1 LVRRFEDKDD
11 RVAKKRLV
19 LSFDDDAEAAAER
32 VFDVI
37 AKLGGV
43 VVEVDYERRLDDV
56 QLASL
61 TIDVSLPIAV
71 SVRQLMASLETQP
84 GLQHV
89 RIQSL

>member
-1 LVRRFEDKDD
+1 
-11 RVAKKRLV
+11 
-19 LSFDDDAEAAAER
+19 

-61 TIDVSLPIAV
+61 TLDVSLPIAV